1 MSNGVHRSSLTWI
14 LSLAALAGVP
24 AVACGSGDE
33 KKDVRVEPGD
43 GGAAPAGGDGQGAT
57 SGKAGSAPNA
67 GTAGTAGSAGTSPA
81 VAGAGGE
88 PNVVGTGGDNTG
100 GAPDTGAGGAGG
112 AGGTAPTVAMVVVT
126 PHYVTNGP
134 FWNDYVKADGTG
146 RFDASG
152 AACDPSTDGP
162 TYDACIHGG
171 EVRRVELS
179 DAASCTGLTALDALG
194 AFDWSCLEN
203 GGHAWMV
210 SSALKPAKHLADLI
224 DFAAGAWR
232 ENTVTVSAPAGVIAM
247 SEPAIWWQNPVR
259 LIQAGTI
266 AVAPHDVLLT
276 RAGAS
281 GLISTNTVDKVALVS
296 EPGTANAGQIALR
309 GHFNWVE
316 GRVVDALLSAQMGG
330 FVVVR
335 GGSAV
340 GTSGNRFVANSLR
353 ASVIDDLLVTNSAA
367 ASSLH
372 NVNFTLLSGTRVRHV
387 TSAGAG
393 YYGIFLGSLSSTV
406 VGAANSSFEDM
417 QDTGSQGGFAIL
429 HTTGTSF
436 KRLLSEG
443 TAAFDGFNIDGSVA
457 GCSFEDLTSHSAKSI
472 GITTKSDSSTYRRLK
487 SISSAQVGFDV
498 GTTKS
503 TIDDVLVANSAGNSP
518 GAVNINTVATA
529 ISNLRVFGNVATGV
543 VLGGT
548 IATTR
553 LANVLVAG
561 SDMGFNS
568 SVNTNG
574 GGVVVQNLTLANV
587 GFTGTA
593 VTGTAILSTNP
604 AYKVMSNVLGVN
616 TVRGLT
622 ISTVFGNPYPRFRNL
637 VLVGSDNEEISLSNN
652 ADIQLEGKVNLGR
665 DGGGSVCSASALSV
679 GMTDTCMNEAPSSA
693 TFTSGFLDTDVFV
706 GPVTADGANASD
718 TNGQA
723 AFATTL
729 DFEHFDSVERGW
741 GKTGASS
748 WPGVDQRGRCK
759 AADTCQIYDFS
770 LKSIDTAALNIA
782 AIPTGN
788 DVRISYDKGSES
800 SPASQ
805 ADCDTLSPGSKYAAS
820 LCETTYVQ
828 DAVEVPFDGIG
839 DDDTLC
845 ESNETC
851 VYSPN
856 AGFYQGHG
864 ALVSAG
870 TFTDGII
877 TGVTLLKYATNGR

>member
-1 MSNGVHRSSLTWI
+1 M
-14 LSLAALAGVP
+14 
-24 AVACGSGDE
+24 
-33 KKDVRVEPGD
+33 
-43 GGAAPAGGDGQGAT
+43 
-57 SGKAGSAPNA
+57 
-67 GTAGTAGSAGTSPA
+67 
-81 VAGAGGE
+81 
-88 PNVVGTGGDNTG
+88 VGTGGDNTS
-100 GAPDTGAGGAGG
+100 GAPDNGGAGGAGG
-112 AGGTAPTVAMVVVT
+112 AGPIVATVLVT

-152 AACDPSTDGP
+152 AACDPVTDGP
-162 TYDACIHGG
+162 TYDGCIHGG
-171 EVRRVELS
+171 EIRRVDLP
-179 DAASCTGLTALDALG
+179 DVASCAGLTALDALG
-194 AFDWSCLEN
+194 AFDWSCVETA
-203 GGHAWMV
+203 GHAQVV

-232 ENTVTVSAPAGVIAM
+232 ENSVAVSSAANVIAA
-247 SEPAIWWQNPVR
+247 SEPAIWWQNPIKV
-259 LIQAGTI
+259 IAAGTTS
-266 AVAPHDVLLT
+266 ALPHDVLLT
-276 RAGAS
+276 RAGAA
-281 GLISTNTVDKVALVS
+281 GVISTNTVDKLALVS

-309 GHFNWVE
+309 GNFNWVE

-340 GTSGNRFVANSLR
+340 GTTGNRFLANSLR
-353 ASVIDDLLVTNSAA
+353 ASVIDDLVVTNSAA
-367 ASSLH
+367 ASALH
-372 NVNFTLLSGTRVRHV
+372 NVTFSLLSGTRVRHV

-393 YYGIFLGSLSSTV
+393 YYGILLGSFTATV
-406 VGAANSSFEDM
+406 VGATNSSFEDI
-417 QDTGSQGGFAIL
+417 QDTGSQGGFVML

-443 TAAFDGFNIDGSVA
+443 TTAFDGFNIDLSVA
-457 GCSFEDLTSHSAKSI
+457 GCSFEDLTSHSAKNI
-472 GITTKSDSSTYRRLK
+472 GINTKSDSSTYRRLK
-487 SISSAQVGFDV
+487 SISAAQVGFDA

-503 TIDDVLVANSAGNSP
+503 TFDDVLVTNSAGNSP
-518 GAVNINTVATA
+518 GAVHVNTIGTA
-529 ISNLRVFGNVATGV
+529 ISNLRVFNNVGTGL
-543 VLGGT
+543 VLDGT
-548 IATTR
+548 ISTTR

-561 SDMGFNS
+561 NERGLNDT
-568 SVNTNG
+568 VNTNG

-587 GFTGTA
+587 AYNGVNAATG
-593 VTGTAILSTNP
+593 VAILSTNP
-604 AYKVMSNVLGVN
+604 GYKVLSNILAVN
-616 TVRGLT
+616 TVRGLD
-622 ISTVFGNPYPRFRNL
+622 ISTVFGTPYPRFRNL
-637 VLVGSDNEEISLSNN
+637 VSVGSDNEAVTLINN
-652 ADIQLEGKVNLGR
+652 ADIQLEGKVNWSR
-665 DGGGSVCSASALSV
+665 DTAGAICSASALSV
-679 GMTDTCMNEAPSSA
+679 GLADTCVNEAPSSA

-706 GPVTADGANASD
+706 GPVTADAANATD
-718 TNGQA
+718 TTGQA

-748 WPGVDQRGRCK
+748 WPGIDQRGRCK

-770 LKSIDTAALNIA
+770 LKSSDTAALNIA
-782 AIPTGN
+782 AIPSGN
-788 DVRISYDKGSES
+788 DVRISYDKGSSS

-805 ADCDTLSPGSKYAAS
+805 ADCDVLSPGSKYSAS
-820 LCETTYVQ
+820 LCQTSYLQ

-870 TFTDGII
+870 AFTDGTIK
-877 TGVTLLKYATNGR
+877 GVTLLKYATNGR